1 MQQIHLQMMQKK
13 TAEAKEKSDATLQ
26 KIKALKEKLGEPSE
40 NNKLQTKEDKNM
52 TINIEALS
60 KPDNANKIQEL
71 EAMEQALA
79 KATEEAHK
87 QRLSLIGGDSFVQKD
102 ILKN

>member
-1 MQQIHLQMMQKK
+1 MV
-13 TAEAKEKSDATLQ
+13 
-26 KIKALKEKLGEPSE
+26 
-40 NNKLQTKEDKNM
+40 
-52 TINIEALS
+52 INIEALN

-87 QRLSLIGGDSFVQKD
+87 QKLKLGGGDSLAQENSMMKNPALME
-102 ILKN
+102 LKS